1 MAKQTTEEEF
11 NLKRQTRRRLIG
23 AVALVLFVVIL
34 LPVVFDSEPAPSTGS
49 DIELR
54 IPNKDN
60 AGEFQPKIDLP
71 ELDKMASAAA
81 AASAVVS
88 APVVASAPVAAIVP
102 TPLEKT
108 VVPAPALSQ
117 PKPEVKS
124 KPEVKTKAETKA
136 KPEAKPKAESKP
148 VAKAQAVPKSGW
160 ALQVGAFA
168 NADTAKSL
176 QAKLSKQGY
185 HAYTEKAGSVM
196 RVRVGG
202 YPTREAAEKV
212 QSKLVAQGTRSNVVN
227 LE

>member
-23 AVALVLFVVIL
+23 AIALVLFVVIL
-34 LPVVFDSEPAPSTGS
+34 LPIVFDSEPAPATGN

-81 AASAVVS
+81 AASAVES
-88 APVVASAPVAAIVP
+88 APVVASAPVAAVVP

-108 VVPAPALSQ
+108 VAPAVNKA
-117 PKPEVKS
+117 KPEVKA
-124 KPEVKTKAETKA
+124 KTETKA

-160 ALQVGAFA
+160 VVQVGAFA

-185 HAYTEKAGSVM
+185 HAYTEKAGSVV
-196 RVRVGG
+196 RVRVGS
-202 YPTREAAEKV
+202 YPTREAAERA
-212 QSKLVAQGTRSNVVN
+212 QGKLEAQGTQSNVVN